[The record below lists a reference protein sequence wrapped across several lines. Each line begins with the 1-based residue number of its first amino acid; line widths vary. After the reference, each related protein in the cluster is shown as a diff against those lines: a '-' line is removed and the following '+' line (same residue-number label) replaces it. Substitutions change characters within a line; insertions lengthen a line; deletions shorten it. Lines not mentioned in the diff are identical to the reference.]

1 MQDLLEVTGL
11 ILRSEPH
18 GEYDRRVVILT
29 AERGKISCFA
39 KGARK
44 PGNRF
49 LSSTNPLNF
58 GTFMLYEGRSAYS
71 MNEASITNFFEE
83 LRNDYSAACYGMYFL
98 ELADYYTLENN
109 DERQMLGLLYQ
120 SLRAIQKGTIELKL
134 IKCVMELK
142 ALMYNGEYP
151 GVPPKSDGTAYDE
164 STLYTIKYIESSPL
178 NRLYTFAV
186 SEKVLNELVSICDV
200 LQKRFMDRPLKS
212 LEILN
217 DL

>member
-1 MQDLLEVTGL
+1 MQDLLKVTGL

-49 LSSTNPLNF
+49 LSATNPLNF

-71 MNEASITNFFEE
+71 VNEAEITNYFEE

-120 SLRAIQKGTIELKL
+120 SLRAIQKGTIDLKL
-134 IKCVMELK
+134 IRCVMELK

-151 GVPPKSDGTAYDE
+151 GVPPREDGSSYDE
-164 STLYTIKYIESSPL
+164 STLYTLRHIETSPL
-178 NRLYTFAV
+178 NKLYTFAL
-186 SEKVLNELVSICDV
+186 SDKVLDELIQICD
-200 LQKRFMDRPLKS
+200 LFHRRFIDRQLKS
-212 LEILN
+212 LEILK